1 MSERGGDKLN
11 DNTVNCRVC
20 QRPIQAKDSVDRG
33 VGLTCVEHAPCKDIA
48 TIERRD
54 IKYWITES
62 YEDIS
67 TAYFLKRAGNRKLES
82 AFFGHLATEKAIKAI
97 VAQETNEIPP
107 KIHDLIRLAKKA
119 RLNLDHAQRTF
130 LVMLNQY
137 EIEGRYPEERQK
149 ILSKTPEYL
158 FEEILEKASEF
169 IQWCTQQIK

>member
-67 TAYFLKRAGNRKLES
+67 RHAESVRNRRTLS
-82 AFFGHLATEKAIKAI
+82 RGA
-97 VAQETNEIPP
+97 P
-107 KIHDLIRLAKKA
+107 K
-119 RLNLDHAQRTF
+119 NSFQNT
-130 LVMLNQY
+130 
-137 EIEGRYPEERQK
+137 
-149 ILSKTPEYL
+149 
-158 FEEILEKASEF
+158 
-169 IQWCTQQIK
+169 